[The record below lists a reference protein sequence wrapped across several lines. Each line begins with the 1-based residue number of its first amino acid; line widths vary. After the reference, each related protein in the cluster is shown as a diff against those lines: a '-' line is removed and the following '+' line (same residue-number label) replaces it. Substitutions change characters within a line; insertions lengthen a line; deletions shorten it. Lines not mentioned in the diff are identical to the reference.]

1 MSYVPCT
8 RFIRSA
14 LGLVGMAVV
23 LFPLGGCN
31 PDNAAA
37 ASSAAQYAPE
47 VTVAPVITRAV
58 RGWDEFNGR
67 LSAIETVSLR
77 PRVSGYIEKVLYQ
90 EGDEVRQGDLLF
102 KIDQRPY
109 RDALNDAQARLE
121 RARTIEDNART
132 QADRAEKLTIAKAVS
147 QEELETRRAELA
159 QARTDVRAAE
169 AAVATA
175 TLNVS
180 FTEVRAPISGRAGRA
195 ALTVGNLAR
204 ADDSILTT
212 VVSQDPMYVYFDCD
226 ERNYM
231 RYQHLARSKSD
242 KQENIVH
249 VALADEAGFSRTAK
263 LDFLDNHVDAQ
274 TGTVRARAVIHNPD
288 RKLLPG
294 MYARVRLNG
303 DGEFDALL
311 IDDRAVLT
319 DQNRKYV
326 YVLGADNKA
335 MRKDVVIGRLIQDPN
350 SPATAA
356 LRVVQSGL
364 DSKDQVVVGGTQK
377 IFYPG
382 MQVKPTAEGTN
393 AAQAATDPKPAL

>member
-1 MSYVPCT
+1 MSNV
-8 RFIRSA
+8 FVIRSGV
-14 LGLVGMAVV
+14 GLVCLASA
-23 LFPLGGCN
+23 LLTLGGCE
-31 PDNAAA
+31 PGNASTANA
-37 ASSAAQYAPE
+37 RPAPE
-47 VTVAPVITRAV
+47 VSVAPVVTRSV

-77 PRVSGYIEKVLYQ
+77 ARVSGYIESINYR
-90 EGDEVRQGDLLF
+90 EGDEVQKGALLF

-121 RARTIEDNART
+121 RAKAVEENART
-132 QADRAEKLTIAKAVS
+132 QAERAERLMASKAVS
-147 QEELETRRAELA
+147 QEEAETRRAEFA
-159 QARTDVRAAE
+159 QAKTDVRAAE

-175 TLNVS
+175 SLNVN
-180 FTEVRAPISGRAGRA
+180 FTAVRSPVTGRAGRA
-195 ALTVGNLAR
+195 MLSTGNLAR
-204 ADDSILTT
+204 ADESVLTT

-231 RYQHLARSKSD
+231 RYQNLARSKAGEQ
-242 KQENIVH
+242 KKENIIH
-249 VALADEAGFSRTAK
+249 IALADESGFSRTAK
-263 LDFLDNHVDAQ
+263 LDFLDNHVDPQ
-274 TGTVRARAVIHNPD
+274 TGTVRARAVIANPD

-303 DGEFDALL
+303 DGEFEAAL

-335 MRKDVVIGRLIQDPN
+335 QRKDVVVGRLIQDPN
-350 SPATAA
+350 SPAAPP

-364 DSKDQVVVGGTQK
+364 DSKDKVIVGGTQK
-377 IFYPG
+377 VFFPG
-382 MQVKPTAEGTN
+382 MQVKPAPVANE
-393 AAQAATDPKPAL
+393 AAQADAGKPKI